1 MSRSL
6 KSRRDS
12 ALDRS
17 FTAGLGSGWQL
28 LEARLEAEAR
38 RRQRRK
44 IDRYY
49 PDAGPLRW
57 ELYPKHLEHFRKG
70 NQFRERMFI
79 AGNRV
84 GKTDAAA
91 YEVTCHLTGIYPHWW
106 EGRRF
111 EHAVSVLACGE
122 TNTTVRDIVQVA
134 LLGKIARGSNDP
146 GDAVIGLGTGMIPGD
161 LIRSTRTRRGI
172 PNAIELAFVR
182 HISGGTSILTLKS
195 YESGRESFAGTAQD
209 VVWLDEEPDEE
220 IYTEA
225 LMRTM
230 TTNGILLL
238 TFTPLKGLTPVVL
251 KFLPGGTLP

>member
-1 MSRSL
+1 M
-6 KSRRDS
+6 
-12 ALDRS
+12 
-17 FTAGLGSGWQL
+17 
-28 LEARLEAEAR
+28 
-38 RRQRRK
+38 
-44 IDRYY
+44 
-49 PDAGPLRW
+49 
-57 ELYPKHLEHFRKG
+57 
-70 NQFRERMFI
+70 
-79 AGNRV
+79 
-84 GKTDAAA
+84 
-91 YEVTCHLTGIYPHWW
+91 
-106 EGRRF
+106 
-111 EHAVSVLACGE
+111 
-122 TNTTVRDIVQVA
+122 A
-134 LLGKIARGSNDP
+134 LLGKIARDSKDP
-146 GDAVIGLGTGMIPGD
+146 GEAAIGLGAGMIPGD

-251 KFLPGGTLP
+251 KFLPGGKLP